1 MTQND
6 LTFYE
11 FFAGGGM
18 ARAGLGKAWTC
29 TFANDFSPS
38 KAAAYR
44 ANWGDED
51 LTLGD
56 IAKVSTGQLPGRA
69 SLAWASFPCQDL
81 SLAGAYA
88 GLGEHGAD
96 VVTRS
101 GTFWHFW
108 TLIKG
113 LKREG
118 RAPGTIV
125 LENVYGA
132 LTSRGGADFAAIGN
146 ALADGGYCFGA
157 VVIDA
162 ALFVPQSRPRVF
174 FVATLMDRPLPSD
187 LTTAA
192 PTEWHPAALKR
203 AQAQLHGRAREQW
216 VWWNLPQSPAR
227 TTRFGDLVEDSPA
240 DVAWHS
246 EAQTARLLSMMSEG
260 NRQKVKAAAQTGQR
274 VVGTIYRRTRPD
286 DDGVK
291 QQRAEVRFD
300 GVAGCLRTP
309 GGGSS
314 RQTIMVVKGERV
326 RSRLLSA
333 REAARLM
340 GLPDTY
346 IMPNRYNEAYH
357 LAGDGVCVDVVRFLA
372 KSLLEP
378 LNAAPAESMALAAE

>member
-1 MTQND
+1 MTNNHF
-6 LTFYE
+6 TFYE

-18 ARAGLGKAWTC
+18 ARAGLGEGWTC
-29 TFANDFSPS
+29 TFANDFSPA
-38 KAAAYR
+38 KASAYR
-44 ANWGDED
+44 ANWGDQHFS
-51 LTLGD
+51 LGD
-56 IAKVSTGQLPGRA
+56 IAKVSVEQLPGCA

-88 GLGEHGAD
+88 GLGEHGAA

-108 TLIKG
+108 SLIKG
-113 LKREG
+113 LKRDG
-118 RAPGTIV
+118 RAPQTIV

-132 LTSRGGADFAAIGN
+132 LTSRGGADFAAICN
-146 ALADGGYCFGA
+146 ALDDGGYSFGA

-174 FVATLMDRPLPSD
+174 FVATLADRPIPSA
-187 LTTAA
+187 LTTAE
-192 PTEWHPAALKR
+192 PNGWHPAALTR
-203 AQAQLHGRAREQW
+203 AQAQLRGRSQDRW
-216 VWWNLPQSPAR
+216 VWWNLPTPPQRATQLS
-227 TTRFGDLVEDSPA
+227 DVIEDAPT

-260 NRQKVKAAAQTGQR
+260 NRQKVEAASR
-274 VVGTIYRRTRPD
+274 SNRRSVGTIYRRTRPD
-286 DDGVK
+286 EDGVK
-291 QQRAEVRFD
+291 HQRAEVRFD

-314 RQTIMVVKGERV
+314 RQTIMVVEGKTV
-326 RSRLLSA
+326 RSRLLSS
-333 REAARLM
+333 RETARLM

-346 IMPNRYNEAYH
+346 IMPTRYNEAYH

-372 KSLLEP
+372 RSLLEP
-378 LNAAPAESMALAAE
+378 LDAGSADSMTIAAE

>member
-1 MTQND
+1 MTNND

-18 ARAGLGKAWTC
+18 ARAGLGESWTC
-29 TFANDFSPS
+29 TFANDFSPA
-38 KAAAYR
+38 KASAYR
-44 ANWGDED
+44 ANWGDQD
-51 LTLGD
+51 FTLGD
-56 IAKVSTGQLPGRA
+56 IAKVSVGQLPGCA

-88 GLGEHGAD
+88 GLGDHGAE

-108 TLIKG
+108 SLIKS

-118 RAPGTIV
+118 RAPRTVV

-132 LTSRGGADFAAIGN
+132 LTSRGGADFVAIGN
-146 ALADGGYCFGA
+146 ALADGGYSFGA

-174 FVATLMDRPLPSD
+174 FVATAADRPVLPH
-187 LTTAA
+187 LRTTG
-192 PTEWHPAALKR
+192 PMSWHPAALNR
-203 AQAQLHGRAREQW
+203 AQAQLHGRAQDQW
-216 VWWNLPQSPAR
+216 VWWNLPTPPQR
-227 TTRFGDLVEDSPA
+227 TAQLSDVVEDAPT
-240 DVAWHS
+240 DVVWHS

-260 NRQKVKAAAQTGQR
+260 NRQKVEAASRSAR
-274 VVGTIYRRTRPD
+274 RSVGSIYRRTRPD
-286 DDGVK
+286 EDGFK
-291 QQRAEVRFD
+291 HQRAEVRFD

-314 RQTIMVVKGERV
+314 RQTIVVLEGKKV

-346 IMPNRYNEAYH
+346 ILPKRYNEAYH

-378 LNAAPAESMALAAE
+378 LNTGSAESMTIAAE